1 MKKKLIQFKNI
12 VKEFDGKL
20 VLKGV
25 NLDIYENEFV
35 TLLGPS
41 GCGKTTLLRILG
53 GFLTPNEGTVL
64 FDGEDISKIPPYKR
78 EINTVFQK
86 YALFPHMNVYNN
98 IAFGLKIKKEPK
110 DIIEQKVKRMLKL
123 VNLEDFADKN
133 VTEMS
138 GGQQQRVA
146 IARALVNEPS
156 VLLLDE
162 PLGALDL
169 KLRQEMQ
176 HELKKIQQEVGI
188 TFIFV
193 THDQEE
199 ALTMSDKIVVMKDGE
214 IQQIGSPTDIYNEPV
229 NEFVAN
235 FIGESN
241 IIEGVMLDDY
251 KVMFEGRK
259 FDCVDDGFEKNE
271 VVDVVIRPED
281 LDIVPREQGK
291 LKGVV
296 KSVLFK
302 GVHYETMV
310 ETNIKTSA
318 VAPRNMPVIEAGY
331 PTMPHITGMMTQNVL
346 GTPVPPFI
354 IVSDLRRLPDELK
367 ELVFAQL
374 IWVGSSTNGYMT
386 RDLFLLW
393 TINFI
398 NWLSHYRLGL
408 PSHIRDERALL
419 LLDGHTSR
427 ECPLALLL
435 MRRANIDVVVF
446 PSHCTHV
453 MQLFDVVIASP
464 LKSRFSSCFRKVL
477 LAKQEE
483 NDSLPEDQRLSN
495 AAVFRYS
502 AVWAFVDCYRS
513 TATTLTCMS
522 GARKTG
528 IYPFNPNEVTSSPF
542 VRDLTPEEQQVV
554 DLRNQRNVNRLSI
567 SCKLITDAN
576 CIVEISNSVGRNPK
590 FAHLCLQQQYLNMSY
605 TALVGAILSSPRN
618 NGRLLSPLPPFY
630 RKNAE
635 PLITCKFSFNFT

>member
-1 MKKKLIQFKNI
+1 MEKKLIQFKNI

-20 VLKGV
+20 VLKGI

-53 GFLTPNEGTVL
+53 GFLTQNEGQVL
-64 FDGEDISKIPPYKR
+64 FDGEEISTVPPYKR

-123 VNLEDFADKN
+123 VNLEEYAERA

-188 TFIFV
+188 TFIYV

-214 IQQIGSPTDIYNEPV
+214 IQQIGTPTDIYNEPV

-241 IIEGVMLDDY
+241 IIEGVMLEDY
-251 KVMFEGRK
+251 KVVFEGRR
-259 FDCVDDGFEKNE
+259 FACVDHGFGKNE
-271 VVDVVIRPED
+271 IVDVVIRPED
-281 LDIVPREQGK
+281 LDIVPRGEGK

-310 ETNIKTSA
+310 ETKVGTEITVKMQVSDDRPVFNEAANEKMSANDFYLDVEDVEELDDATIIARADAQAWNPDEDEFISIKEVSYAIEKQNGTYPVTFSTAAGTSVTVNMIVKDENRVTSTENEEEIFA
-318 VAPRNMPVIEAGY
+318 VNFFKKADEIQESIALETDLKTWANASAWSLEDGTAVDISDVKYTFDPE
-331 PTMPHITGMMTQNVL
+331 HITPGVYDVTFATKGYEYKVDTTDKYEV
-346 GTPVPPFI
+346 G
-354 IVSDLRRLPDELK
+354 DE
-367 ELVFAQL
+367 
-374 IWVGSSTNGYMT
+374 VGQIGRASC
-386 RDLFLLW
+386 R
-393 TINFI
+393 
-398 NWLSHYRLGL
+398 
-408 PSHIRDERALL
+408 ER
-419 LLDGHTSR
+419 
-427 ECPLALLL
+427 
-435 MRRANIDVVVF
+435 V
-446 PSHCTHV
+446 
-453 MQLFDVVIASP
+453 
-464 LKSRFSSCFRKVL
+464 
-477 LAKQEE
+477 
-483 NDSLPEDQRLSN
+483 
-495 AAVFRYS
+495 
-502 AVWAFVDCYRS
+502 
-513 TATTLTCMS
+513 
-522 GARKTG
+522 
-528 IYPFNPNEVTSSPF
+528 
-542 VRDLTPEEQQVV
+542 
-554 DLRNQRNVNRLSI
+554 
-567 SCKLITDAN
+567 
-576 CIVEISNSVGRNPK
+576 
-590 FAHLCLQQQYLNMSY
+590 
-605 TALVGAILSSPRN
+605 
-618 NGRLLSPLPPFY
+618 
-630 RKNAE
+630 
-635 PLITCKFSFNFT
+635 